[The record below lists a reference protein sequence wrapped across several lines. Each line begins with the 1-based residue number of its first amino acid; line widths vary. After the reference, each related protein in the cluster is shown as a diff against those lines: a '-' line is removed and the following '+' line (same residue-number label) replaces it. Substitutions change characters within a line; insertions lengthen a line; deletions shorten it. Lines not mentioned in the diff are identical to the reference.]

1 MMMARREV
9 VFGLRGGDVAAR
21 FLLSGRSIAGL
32 NGRARRSDNTHAG
45 GRYACTRAWAVM
57 IGMIGQPVFAGDCVN
72 LGPFVLPVEGDV
84 EMVEIAQGLQIIFNA
99 GGRSPSVITFYFPQS
114 LDTTAMQHTAVL
126 ANAMTL
132 HYTSQVDEAVGS
144 GGAETRLSGWL
155 TSTPPLIVSCT
166 AQAEYP
172 NAEWCLP
179 IIGQIRPK
187 DDGCETGG
195 N

>member
-1 MMMARREV
+1 MARREV

-32 NGRARRSDNTHAG
+32 NGRARRSGNTRAG
-45 GRYACTRAWAVM
+45 RKYACSRVWAVM
-57 IGMIGQPVFAGDCVN
+57 IGMIGQAAFAGDCVN

-84 EMVEIAQGLQIIFNA
+84 EVVEIAQGLQVIFNA
-99 GGRSPSVITFYFPQS
+99 GGRSPSVIAFYYPES
-114 LDTTAMQHTAVL
+114 LNNTAMQHAAVL

-155 TSTPPLIVSCT
+155 TSTPPVVVSCT

-179 IIGQIRPK
+179 IIGQLRPK
-187 DDGCETGG
+187 DDGCEKEG